1 MCVVTRCVV
10 VHFSISGTFVSTYK
24 LCITKNPLL
33 HELPAFCSARSPL
46 TKIEPYKWEKTKMI
60 FIYMLICV
68 FFFCLGFFV
77 PLAMKYAM
85 ECPCVPVA
93 KNTCY
98 VREHVSIC
106 MIAIRR

>member
-1 MCVVTRCVV
+1 MGKDR
-10 VHFSISGTFVSTYK
+10 IRR
-24 LCITKNPLL
+24 LL
-33 HELPAFCSARSPL
+33 LL
-46 TKIEPYKWEKTKMI
+46 
-60 FIYMLICV
+60 FIYV
-68 FFFCLGFFV
+68 FVLFPCLFGLFV
-77 PLAMKYAM
+77 PLAVKYAL